1 MPTAKFTARNKLN
14 KSPSDDSLR
23 SLPSSTSGRL
33 PSFLGSVVDSV
44 VGSARH
50 SLSRPFESGAA
61 SLLLNNSLTTD
72 SKPNKEKPHS
82 ASTAT
87 ATASLRTQLQPQGHL
102 GSSSFSNLHWPAS
115 SGGSASAAHLHES
128 SAGLQLQSSTLS
140 LLQPNSRS
148 NFGTNSAAAGS
159 HNQAGVSGPSHQL
172 TGSSSL
178 GAGLVSGDRLIAGL
192 ANPSAA
198 STATTASSSNS
209 SGGSSDSLSTKADRN
224 KEKKEDNIGKKGVHS
239 LHTSKSLSAA
249 LAAKSNEAARSS
261 TFATAPIEAP
271 LVAAMPSI
279 NGQPIGSS
287 GSTSSAASSSST
299 SHNLNGQQHKGY
311 RPDEALQT
319 FRSKLTSYEH
329 TEIYNYQRVY
339 FVGSQAKK
347 RNCVAGGSNNSNFDD
362 ENGSYLLVS
371 HDHIAYRYEILKVIG
386 KGSFGQVIK
395 AYDHKHQQYVAL
407 KLVRNEKRF
416 HRQAEEEIRILDHL
430 RRQDTE
436 GTYNVIHMLD
446 NFNFRNHKCITF
458 ELMSINLYELIKK
471 NKFQGFNLALVRKFA
486 YSMLLCLELLNRNH
500 LIHCDLKP
508 ENVLLKTPNRSSI
521 KVIDFGSSCFDDQ
534 RIYTYIQ
541 SRFYRA
547 PEVIM
552 GSKYGMPIDMWS
564 LGCILAELL
573 TGYPLLPGEDENDQL
588 ALIVELLGMPP
599 QKILDGAK
607 RQRNF
612 FSSKGHPRYCQ
623 VTQLMDG
630 TTVLTGGRNKR
641 GKLRGPP
648 GSRTLQSALK
658 NQGDDLFLDFL
669 RRCLDW
675 DSDTRMT
682 PQQALK
688 HTWLRRRLPRPP
700 ATGQI
705 DSSESMLPSGI
716 IK

>member
-1 MPTAKFTARNKLN
+1 MTTGLTNISFFNKKQFADTTAALKSSSLATSGGGQPTALSSSAVDLIASSNLSPPLNTAKFTPRTKLN
-14 KSPSDDSLR
+14 KSPSDESIR
-23 SLPSSTSGRL
+23 SLPSSTSGRI
-33 PSFLGSVVDSV
+33 PAFLGSVVDSV
-44 VGSARH
+44 GIGTGNLVSNSSKPQSSGGKSQLHQPPAHLSSSSYSNLHSQHTQQPPTSSSSA
-50 SLSRPFESGAA
+50 SSGAIHQI
-61 SLLLNNSLTTD
+61 
-72 SKPNKEKPHS
+72 PPHS
-82 ASTAT
+82 TSSTAQFL
-87 ATASLRTQLQPQGHL
+87 S
-102 GSSSFSNLHWPAS
+102 GSSS
-115 SGGSASAAHLHES
+115 SGG
-128 SAGLQLQSSTLS
+128 
-140 LLQPNSRS
+140 
-148 NFGTNSAAAGS
+148 
-159 HNQAGVSGPSHQL
+159 
-172 TGSSSL
+172 
-178 GAGLVSGDRLIAGL
+178 LVTGDRLIAGL

-198 STATTASSSNS
+198 GTTSSAATSHTSTTSGSQESLGKSSKQESGSAVNSQKTVAPVVGVTGEVVGMPNGSGATTAVAASSS
-209 SGGSSDSLSTKADRN
+209 
-224 KEKKEDNIGKKGVHS
+224 
-239 LHTSKSLSAA
+239 SA
-249 LAAKSNEAARSS
+249 
-261 TFATAPIEAP
+261 
-271 LVAAMPSI
+271 
-279 NGQPIGSS
+279 
-287 GSTSSAASSSST
+287 SSAASSSST
-299 SHNLNGQQHKGY
+299 QVPGNNNNNKGY
-311 RPDEALQT
+311 RPDDALHI
-319 FRSKLTSYEH
+319 FGSKLTSYEH

-347 RNCVAGGSNNSNFDD
+347 RICVAGGSNNSNFDD
-362 ENGSYLLVS
+362 ENGSYMLTP
-371 HDHIAYRYEILKVIG
+371 HDHVAYRYEILKVIG

-430 RRQDTE
+430 RRQDTDQ
-436 GTYNVIHMLD
+436 GYNVIHMLD

-486 YSMLLCLELLNRNH
+486 YSMLQCLELLNRNH

-588 ALIVELLGMPP
+588 ALIVELLGAPSP
-599 QKILDGAK
+599 KIIDGAK
-607 RQRNF
+607 RARNF

-623 VTQLMDG
+623 VTQLIDG
-630 TTVLTGGRNKR
+630 TT
-641 GKLRGPP
+641 GPP
-648 GSRTLQSALK
+648 GSRSLQSALK

-675 DSDTRMT
+675 DADARLT

-688 HTWLRRRLPRPP
+688 HSWLRRRLPRPP
-700 ATGQI
+700 ATGS
-705 DSSESMLPSGI
+705 DSLSAVGVDSILPAGL